1 MLNHGYGHGQSC
13 SDRLE
18 DRDRL
23 IDQSLFRDRVRDHR
37 SLRKDRNEI
46 EIERAGIENQ
56 FDCGATYESQSK
68 LLSFSLIFQTT
79 RLFTW
84 C

>member
-1 MLNHGYGHGQSC
+1 MDYSQSC
-13 SDRLE
+13 SDRFE

-23 IDQSLFRDRVRDHR
+23 IDRSLFRDRDRDHR
-37 SLRKDRNEI
+37 SLRKDRIKI

-68 LLSFSLIFQTT
+68 LLSF
-79 RLFTW
+79 W
-84 C
+84 